1 MNKKGIENINELREK
16 IKKYNYFYYEKN
28 QSLLSDYEYDMLLK
42 KLEKEEENYPELSDE
57 NSPTK
62 TVGSKIKENKF
73 KKVTHKKPMLS
84 LSNTYNLNDIKAF
97 DNRALKL
104 SQKEQLDYILELKL
118 DGVSISIHYEK
129 GKLVQAVTRGDGK
142 IGEDVTENIL
152 QIESIPKYLVE
163 EIDLEVRGEIIL
175 PLEIFDELNKKRVE
189 EGLEVFANPRNAASG
204 TLRQLDSKVV
214 KERKL
219 DCYVYYLVDA
229 ENYEIKTHQKS
240 LEYLEKLGFK
250 VNENY
255 ILCNSLK
262 KLADAIKKWEIE
274 RLELPYETDGL
285 VIKVNQFSLYEEL
298 GYTTKS
304 PRWAIAY
311 KFPAK
316 QITTKLLDVTYQVG
330 RTGAVTP
337 VAELEPV
344 NLSGSLISRASL
356 HNFDEIA
363 RKDIRIGDTV
373 FIEKAAEIIPQV
385 IKVVVEDRTGEEKRI
400 EEPKKCPIC
409 GEKLQ
414 KTEGEVV
421 LKCVNENCRGKL
433 ERKLEYFVSRDA
445 MNIDGLG
452 PKILNKLIEIGK
464 IKEIYDIYSL
474 KDYKDE
480 LMKLDK
486 MGQKSIDKL
495 MKSIENSQKREYSK
509 VLYAL
514 GISFVGKYL
523 AEILAKETKNIDRLI
538 KITKEELIEI
548 NGVGEKVATSVVNF
562 FKQKKNLIIIEKL
575 KENNLNF
582 QYEEKKII
590 ENIFNNKTFLITGKL
605 QNYKR
610 ADMKKLIEK
619 KGGKV
624 LSGISKKLDCL
635 IVGEKPGSKL
645 EKAKDLGIEIM
656 TEQTF
661 LEKMG

>member
-1 MNKKGIENINELREK
+1 MNEKVIEDIKNMREK
-16 IKKYNYFYYEKN
+16 IKKCNYFYYEKN

-42 KLEKEEENYPELSDE
+42 NLEKEEGKYPALADE

-62 TVGSKIKENKF
+62 TVGVTIKENKF
-73 KKVTHKKPMLS
+73 KKVNHKKPMLS

-104 SQKEQLDYILELKL
+104 SQREQLDYILELKL

-129 GKLVQAVTRGDGK
+129 GKLIQAVTRGDGK

-152 QIESIPKYLVE
+152 EIESIPKYLME

-175 PLEIFDELNKKRVE
+175 PLDKFDEINQKRIE
-189 EGLEVFANPRNAASG
+189 DGLEVFANPRNAASG

-219 DCYVYYLVDA
+219 DCYVYYLVDSD
-229 ENYEIKTHQKS
+229 NYGIETHQKS
-240 LEYLEKLGFK
+240 LEYLQKLGFK
-250 VNENY
+250 VNGNY
-255 ILCNSLK
+255 ILCDSLK
-262 KLADAIKKWEIE
+262 KVAESIKKWEIE

-285 VIKVNQFSLYEEL
+285 VIKVNEFSLYEDL

-316 QITTKLLDVTYQVG
+316 QITTKLLDITYQVG
-330 RTGAVTP
+330 RTGAITP

-356 HNFDEIA
+356 HNFDEIS

-385 IKVVVEDRTGEEKRI
+385 VKVVLEDRTGEEKKV
-400 EEPKKCPIC
+400 EEPKECPVC

-414 KTEGEVV
+414 KTEGEVA

-464 IKEIYDIYSL
+464 IKEIYDIYNL
-474 KDYKDE
+474 KEYKEE
-480 LMKLDK
+480 LIELDK

-495 MKSIENSQKREYSK
+495 MKSIETSQKREYSK

-514 GISFVGKYL
+514 GVSFVGKYL
-523 AEILAKETKNIDRLI
+523 AEILAKETKNIDKLM
-538 KITKEELIEI
+538 KMTKEELIEI
-548 NGVGEKVATSVVNF
+548 NGVGEKVAASVVDF
-562 FKQKKNLIIIEKL
+562 FEQEKNLLIIEKL
-575 KENNLNF
+575 KENNINF
-582 QYEEKKII
+582 KYEEKKIA

-610 ADMKKLIEK
+610 SDMKELIEN

-635 IVGEKPGSKL
+635 IVGENPGSKL
-645 EKAKDLGIEIM
+645 EKAKEMGIEIM
-656 TEQTF
+656 TEKIF
-661 LEKMG
+661 FEKMI